1 MLSGVNVSMFMYG
14 ATGSGKSHLLE
25 GRQDEK
31 GLVGLVANQIFGQ
44 LEDKKYQNPTFNFEV
59 RIRFMEIF
67 DETVSDL
74 L

>member
-31 GLVGLVANQIFGQ
+31 GLVGLVASQIFG
-44 LEDKKYQNPTFNFEV
+44 
-59 RIRFMEIF
+59 
-67 DETVSDL
+67 
-74 L
+74 